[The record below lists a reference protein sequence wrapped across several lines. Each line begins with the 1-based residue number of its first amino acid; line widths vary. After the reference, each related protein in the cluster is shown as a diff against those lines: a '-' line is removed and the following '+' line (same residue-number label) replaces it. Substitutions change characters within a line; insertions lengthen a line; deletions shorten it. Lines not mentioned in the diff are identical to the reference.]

1 MSGMDAA
8 LQIIEE
14 KNSIIKKLKWEND
27 SLRIQLA
34 NISFNKEM
42 MERLEQRCKALEMA
56 LVNKKQM
63 YNNIFPTH
71 HYLK

>member
-1 MSGMDAA
+1 MDAA
-8 LQIIEE
+8 LKIIEE
-14 KNSIIKKLKWEND
+14 KNSIIQKLKWEND

-42 MERLEQRCKALEMA
+42 MERLEERCNALEIA

-63 YNNIFPTH
+63 YNNIFPTD